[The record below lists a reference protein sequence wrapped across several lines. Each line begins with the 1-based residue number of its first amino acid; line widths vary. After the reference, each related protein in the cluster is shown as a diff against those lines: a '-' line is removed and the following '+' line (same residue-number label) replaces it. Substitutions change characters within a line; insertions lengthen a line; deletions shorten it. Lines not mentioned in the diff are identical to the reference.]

1 MTRDN
6 KAEVLDV
13 LFGALDNPAES
24 LHDTTTALGAFV
36 VLSPPEDYG
45 VSFAVARDL
54 PEPITAP
61 FERRSGGAFPRSNR
75 VAIVREDY
83 TTLEGVRRSVFRFH
97 TTNTRKCLGAQ

>member
-24 LHDTTTALGAFV
+24 LHDTSAVLGAFV
-36 VLSPPEDYG
+36 VLSHPENYG

-54 PEPITAP
+54 PEPISAP

-83 TTLEGVRRSVFRFH
+83 TSLEGVRRSVFSFH
-97 TTNTRKCLGAQ
+97 ATSRRNLHKR